1 MRVGVL
7 GVGSLAE
14 YLIRGAQ
21 GVEFVLSPRSA
32 SRVAR
37 LGCDVVGSNQELL
50 NECDE
55 VLVCLPAATGLEVL
69 RGLNFRVGQ
78 SVCSAMAGV
87 SLEALREAVAP
98 ASGFCAMMPGYANA
112 YGIGPSLLYPADGF
126 WAGFLG
132 RVGPVHEFDE
142 ADAFEVAAVFGAM
155 SGATVFL
162 MRHLAQWYQAH
173 GLQAGLARRLV
184 AETFRGNAEVL
195 LRTEEG
201 LDAIAKGVT
210 TPGGITEQL
219 VSVLRDRGA
228 WDAWD
233 EAMDGVLKRMTQR

>member
-112 YGIGPSLLYPADGF
+112 YGIGPSLLYPPDRF

-162 MRHLAQWYQAH
+162 MRHLAQWYQAQ
-173 GLQAGLARRLV
+173 GLEAGLARRLV

-195 LRTEEG
+195 LRSEEG